1 MISRHSAADPTSRHL
16 GDSSDPLEG
25 TPYCA
30 IGLLGCGAMGEVL
43 EAEHRGLHKRVV
55 VKLLR
60 VEFGNDPRFA
70 DRLRVEAQAL
80 AAVSSPHVVSVTD
93 LGQTPAGRPYLV
105 MERLHGR
112 TLREEL
118 ELRGPLPVGEAI
130 GITRQVLAGLAAAH
144 RLGIIHRDVKLDNV
158 FLCVPGELG
167 ASIVK
172 VLDFGIAKVL
182 HQPASPPSLTAP
194 RYPTEL
200 GTLVGSPRTVS
211 PEQARF
217 QQVDARTDVYAVGLL
232 LYTLVAGQGP
242 FEHTEDVLTLL
253 TAHICQAPAPPSRLA
268 WQTIPPDL
276 DQAIL
281 KALAKRPEHR
291 FQTAE
296 LFANELAR
304 IEGLLPGATLAVQG
318 GAAPALRQGQGS
330 ATQRLHAG
338 AASPAAPPP
347 ARTTAQGTV
356 VLRFPAGGGGDPASD
371 PEAGAWP
378 VAPSGEAPIVEV
390 PANLPQAAPAP
401 EGARLF
407 VVLVVV
413 STVIFSLIA
422 AEVIRYLEAR

>member
-1 MISRHSAADPTSRHL
+1 
-16 GDSSDPLEG
+16 
-25 TPYCA
+25 
-30 IGLLGCGAMGEVL
+30 
-43 EAEHRGLHKRVV
+43 
-55 VKLLR
+55 
-60 VEFGNDPRFA
+60 
-70 DRLRVEAQAL
+70 
-80 AAVSSPHVVSVTD
+80 
-93 LGQTPAGRPYLV
+93 

-144 RLGIIHRDVKLDNV
+144 RLGIVHRDVKLDNV
-158 FLCVPGELG
+158 FLCAPGELG

-182 HQPASPPSLTAP
+182 HQQASPPSLSAP

-242 FEHTEDVLTLL
+242 FEHAKDALTLL
-253 TAHICQAPAPPSRLA
+253 NAHIREAPAPPSRLA

-296 LFANELAR
+296 LFADELGR
-304 IEGLLPGATLAVQG
+304 IEGLLSRATQRLHQG
-318 GAAPALRQGQGS
+318 G
-330 ATQRLHAG
+330 ATQRLHALYAGHVG
-338 AASPAAPPP
+338 AAPPEAPPP

-356 VLRFPAGGGGDPASD
+356 VLHFPAGGGGDPASD
-371 PEAGAWP
+371 PEASTWP
-378 VAPSGEAPIVEV
+378 AAPSGEAPIVEV